1 MKIHAINL
9 GRLRN
14 EEMYQFQT
22 DLHSLLKNSEP
33 VKTGLGDALYG
44 EFNRLRA
51 AADAALQPARKSALT
66 PILAAEDAQRDQLY
80 GALRDLATLYA
91 QRHYE
96 ANKRPVAAQLL
107 VTLDK
112 YKRDIATGTYNEET
126 AAITNLV
133 EDLQSATVAAPQVN
147 TLGLN
152 AWVEALA
159 NINNQ
164 FVTDL
169 AARYAETA
177 AQPAAGAMR
186 DLRPAI
192 EQNLRA
198 LFEKVNALLLTA
210 PDAAAATVIDTF
222 IAALNARID
231 YYARAAARHG
241 KRKTPGDQPSG
252 APDAGDDA
260 DASDVPAPGNGTGN
274 TGGSGVGAGNGEAEI
289 TIPVPLE
296 VDVTATA
303 RAKKA

>member
-1 MKIHAINL
+1 MKIHTLNL

-14 EEMYQFQT
+14 EELCQFQT

-44 EFNRLRA
+44 EFNRLRS
-51 AADAALQPARKSALT
+51 PT
-66 PILAAEDAQRDQLY
+66 I
-80 GALRDLATLYA
+80 
-91 QRHYE
+91 
-96 ANKRPVAAQLL
+96 
-107 VTLDK
+107 
-112 YKRDIATGTYNEET
+112 
-126 AAITNLV
+126 
-133 EDLQSATVAAPQVN
+133 AAPQVN

-152 AWVEALA
+152 AWVDALA
-159 NINNQ
+159 NINNR
-164 FVTDL
+164 FVADL

-210 PDAAAATVIDTF
+210 PDAAAAAVIDTF

-241 KRKTPGDQPSG
+241 KRKTHDDQPNPG
-252 APDAGDDA
+252 APDADA
-260 DASDVPAPGNGTGN
+260 D
-274 TGGSGVGAGNGEAEI
+274 GGDEAGAGNGEAEI

-303 RAKKA
+303 RAKKT

>member
-1 MKIHAINL
+1 MKLHVIRLSH
-9 GRLRN
+9 LRN

-22 DLHSLLKNSEP
+22 DLLGLIKNSEP

-51 AADAALQPARKSALT
+51 AADVALQPARKSALT

-91 QRHYE
+91 GRHYE

-133 EDLQSATVAAPQVN
+133 EDLQSPTLAAPQVD

-152 AWVEALA
+152 AWVDALA
-159 NINNQ
+159 NANNK

-177 AQPAAGAMR
+177 ARPDVGAMR

-198 LFEKVNALLLTA
+198 IFEKVNALSLTA
-210 PDAAAATVIDTF
+210 PDAAAATAIDTF

-241 KRKTPGDQPSG
+241 KRKTPGDPSPG
-252 APDAGDDA
+252 TDADAGDET
-260 DASDVPAPGNGTGN
+260 PAPGNGAGNTN
-274 TGGSGVGAGNGEAEI
+274 TGGAGAGAGNGEAEI

-303 RAKKA
+303 RAKKT

>member
-1 MKIHAINL
+1 MKLHTLEI

-14 EEMYQFQT
+14 EELYQFQT
-22 DLHSLLKNSEP
+22 DLQNLLKNSDP
-33 VKTGLGDALYG
+33 VKTGVGGVLYG
-44 EFNRLRA
+44 EFNRLRVET
-51 AADAALQPARKSALT
+51 DAALQPARRSALT
-66 PILAAEDAQRDQLY
+66 PILAEEDALRDQLY

-91 QRHYE
+91 GRHYE

-107 VTLDK
+107 VTIDK

-133 EDLQSATVAAPQVN
+133 EDLQDATVAAPQVD

-152 AWVEALA
+152 GWVNALA
-159 NINNQ
+159 NANNK
-164 FVTDL
+164 FTTDL

-177 AQPAAGAMR
+177 ARPATGAMR
-186 DLRPAI
+186 DLRPLI

-198 LFEKVNALLLTA
+198 IFEKVNALALTA
-210 PDAAAATVIDTF
+210 TEAAAATAIDTF

-241 KRKTPGDQPSG
+241 KRKTPDAP
-252 APDAGDDA
+252 PDA
-260 DASDVPAPGNGTGN
+260 PGTNDGTGN
-274 TGGSGVGAGNGEAEI
+274 TGGSGTAPGNGPGEAEI

-303 RAKKA
+303 RAKKT

>member
-1 MKIHAINL
+1 MKLHTLEI

-14 EEMYQFQT
+14 EELYQFQT
-22 DLHSLLKNSEP
+22 DLQNLLKNSDP
-33 VKTGLGDALYG
+33 VKTGVGGVLYG
-44 EFNRLRA
+44 EFNRLRVE
-51 AADAALQPARKSALT
+51 ADAALQPARRSALT
-66 PILAAEDAQRDQLY
+66 PILAEEDAQRDQLY

-91 QRHYE
+91 GRHYE

-133 EDLQSATVAAPQVN
+133 EDLQAPAVSAPQVD

-152 AWVEALA
+152 GWVNALA
-159 NINNQ
+159 NANNR
-164 FVTDL
+164 FTTDL

-177 AQPAAGAMR
+177 ARPATGAMR
-186 DLRPAI
+186 DLRPLI

-198 LFEKVNALLLTA
+198 IFEKVNALSLTA
-210 PDAAAATVIDTF
+210 TEAAAATAIDTF

-241 KRKTPGDQPSG
+241 KRKTPD
-252 APDAGDDA
+252 APDTPDTPDTGTDA
-260 DASDVPAPGNGTGN
+260 EGNTPDAPAPASGSGSGNG
-274 TGGSGVGAGNGEAEI
+274 AGEAEI

-303 RAKKA
+303 RAKKT

>member
-1 MKIHAINL
+1 MKLHTFEL

-14 EEMYQFQT
+14 EELFQFQT
-22 DLHSLLKNSEP
+22 DLHSLLKNSDP
-33 VKTGLGDALYG
+33 VKTGLGAALYG
-44 EFNRLRA
+44 EFNRLRTE
-51 AADAALQPARKSALT
+51 ADAALQPARKSALT
-66 PILAAEDAQRDQLY
+66 PILAEEDALRDQLY

-133 EDLQSATVAAPQVN
+133 EDLQAPAVAAPQVD

-152 AWVEALA
+152 GWVDALA
-159 NINNQ
+159 NANNR

-177 AQPAAGAMR
+177 ARPATGAMR
-186 DLRPAI
+186 DLRPVI

-198 LFEKVNALLLTA
+198 IFEKTNALSLTA
-210 PDAAAATVIDTF
+210 PDAPAATAIDTF

-241 KRKTPGDQPSG
+241 KRKTPDDQQPAP
-252 APDAGDDA
+252 APDASTDDEGNA
-260 DASDVPAPGNGTGN
+260 ASAPA
-274 TGGSGVGAGNGEAEI
+274 SGPGEAEI

-303 RAKKA
+303 HTKKP

>member
-1 MKIHAINL
+1 MKLHTLEI

-14 EEMYQFQT
+14 EELYQFQT
-22 DLHSLLKNSEP
+22 DLQNLLKNSDP
-33 VKTGLGDALYG
+33 VKTGLGGVLYG
-44 EFNRLRA
+44 EFNRLRVET
-51 AADAALQPARKSALT
+51 DAALQPARRSALT
-66 PILAAEDAQRDQLY
+66 PILAEEDAQRDQLY

-91 QRHYE
+91 GRHYE

-112 YKRDIATGTYNEET
+112 YKRDIADGTYNEET

-133 EDLQSATVAAPQVN
+133 EDLQAATVAAPQVD

-152 AWVEALA
+152 GWVNALA
-159 NINNQ
+159 NANNK
-164 FVTDL
+164 FTTDL

-177 AQPAAGAMR
+177 ARPATGAMR
-186 DLRPAI
+186 DLRPLI

-198 LFEKVNALLLTA
+198 IFEKVNALSLTA
-210 PDAAAATVIDTF
+210 PDAAAATAIDTF

-241 KRKTPGDQPSG
+241 KRKTPDAPDTPDT
-252 APDAGDDA
+252 APDADGNTPD
-260 DASDVPAPGNGTGN
+260 APGNGTGADN
-274 TGGSGVGAGNGEAEI
+274 TGEAEI

-296 VDVTATA
+296 VDVTAPAHT
-303 RAKKA
+303 KKP